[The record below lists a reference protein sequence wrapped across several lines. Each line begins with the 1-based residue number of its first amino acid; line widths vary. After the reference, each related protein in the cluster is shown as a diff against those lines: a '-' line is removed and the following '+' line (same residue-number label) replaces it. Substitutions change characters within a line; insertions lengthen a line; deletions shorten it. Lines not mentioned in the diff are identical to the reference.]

1 MRFRTRQ
8 YGVRVNFTAL
18 HRLLGRQPGPLL
30 DEMLDEAV
38 GQHLEETDDLDWKK
52 DLPPAKGITQTDF
65 PKDVAAMANSGGGVI
80 VYGIAEKQKAATE
93 RLDIGEVDEP
103 YQRTMRSAA
112 VTAISPPVLGLGLH
126 RLGEEGRRALVVVVP
141 ASIDVPHLIY
151 RGEYFGAPVRNDADT
166 VWMRERQIEAMYR
179 ARLDQRR
186 NAHEALDSLYNEA
199 AAGRPVAERAWMI
212 GVARPRVPPP
222 VHARMTRDEA
232 TKILRA
238 CESLTLSYADNKGP
252 HPLASVSRE
261 NPRPGLRRWVA
272 PTTVETDSGRW
283 KEAWASV
290 HDDGSVT
297 LASAIGG
304 RPELDEQVP
313 AWLIDSARAERFVAD
328 LMALLRSSSD
338 HHSTGD
344 YEVRVG
350 IEWEGQQPLVIQTV
364 DQHEFPYSDASIPV
378 ARYTPITV
386 SVRTDVGESGF
397 LEQVRDL
404 ATDVINQGGIQNVRT
419 IKNPN

>member
-1 MRFRTRQ
+1 
-8 YGVRVNFTAL
+8 
-18 HRLLGRQPGPLL
+18 
-30 DEMLDEAV
+30 
-38 GQHLEETDDLDWKK
+38 
-52 DLPPAKGITQTDF
+52 
-65 PKDVAAMANSGGGVI
+65 MANSGGGVI

-93 RLDIGEVDEP
+93 RLDIGEVDEL

-126 RLGEEGRRALVVVVP
+126 SLGEEGQRALVVVVP
-141 ASIDVPHLIY
+141 ESIDVPHLIY

-186 NAHEALDSLYNEA
+186 KAHEALDSLYNEV
-199 AAGRPVAERAWMI
+199 AAGRPIAERAWII
-212 GVARPRVPPP
+212 GVARQRVPPP

-238 CESLTLSYADNKGP
+238 CEKLTLDYADNNGL
-252 HPLASVSRE
+252 HPLASVSLT

-272 PTTVETDSGRW
+272 PTTITKSGHW

-304 RPELDEQVP
+304 HPTRDGQASE
-313 AWLIDSARAERFVAD
+313 WLIDSARAERFVAD
-328 LMALLRSSSD
+328 LMALLRSSID

-344 YEVRVG
+344 YEVRIG
-350 IEWEGQQPLVIQTV
+350 IEWEGEQPLIIQTV
-364 DQHEFPYSDASIPV
+364 DQFGFSYSDASIPI
-378 ARYTPITV
+378 ARYIPVTV
-386 SVRTDVGESGF
+386 SARTDVDESGF

-419 IKNPN
+419 IKNLK